1 MTFKFTGPSAHR
13 DDYRRVLDVSLPLVA
28 GMAST
33 TVMEFT
39 DRIFVGNHSVAEVAA
54 ATPAG
59 IAYFLPLSLFLGTV
73 GYVSVFISQY
83 RGAGMEGRI
92 GSCLWQGLWL
102 SLLAAVV
109 MLGYSF
115 CARPLFDLAGHG
127 ETIAAYERIYFRTL
141 CLGAFFSLASSALSG
156 YFSGMGRTR
165 PVMVVNIIGM
175 VVNIPL
181 DYALINGIGPFPE
194 LGIFGAGLATVSAS
208 ALIFILFAG
217 LVLAREGGQGLGLT
231 RWVPVPS
238 LMKKVLHYGLPGG
251 LHLFLDIF
259 AFTFFVF
266 LVGRLGET
274 ALAATNIA
282 LSINSLAFMPLY
294 AFSSGT
300 SVLVG
305 NHLGGGE
312 LKKAES
318 VTFASLHLA
327 LVYVL
332 PLCALFLFAPE
343 PLINLFA
350 PAGGSP
356 EAFAP
361 VREAGVVCL
370 RFVVVY
376 LFFDTVGF
384 VASGALSGAGDTRYI
399 MWATLICAFTLM
411 ILPAGTGVLALGLG
425 LTFAWCCPTVYIAG
439 LCLAT
444 VARYINGPWR
454 SMRLVETDTPPATK
468 V

>member
-1 MTFKFTGPSAHR
+1 MKGILKGPTAHTS
-13 DDYRRVLDVSLPLVA
+13 DYRQVLNISLPLVA

-39 DRIFVGNHSVAEVAA
+39 DRIFVGNHSVTEVAA

-83 RGAGMEGRI
+83 RGAKMEDRI

-102 SLLAAVV
+102 SLIGALIMAGFS
-109 MLGYSF
+109 LL
-115 CARPLFDLAGHG
+115 ARPLFDLAGHG
-127 ETIAAYERIYFRTL
+127 EAIAAFERIYFRTL
-141 CLGAFFSLASSALSG
+141 CLGAFFSIGSSAFSG

-165 PVMVVNIIGM
+165 PVMVVNLLGM

-194 LGIFGAGLATVSAS
+194 LGIFGAGIATVSAS
-208 ALIFILFAG
+208 ALIFFLFAG
-217 LVLAREGGQGLGLT
+217 LMVTGEDHQRMGLT
-231 RWVPVPS
+231 RWAPVPE
-238 LMKKVLHYGLPGG
+238 MFKKLLTYGLPGG
-251 LHLFLDIF
+251 MHLFLDIF

-274 ALAATNIA
+274 ALAASNIA

-305 NHLGGGE
+305 NHLGE
-312 LKKAES
+312 NQVPRAES
-318 VTFASLHLA
+318 VTGASLHLA
-327 LVYVL
+327 LVYVI

-350 PAGGSP
+350 PNAGNP
-356 EAFAP
+356 ADFAP

-370 RFVVVY
+370 RFVVFY

-384 VASGALSGAGDTRYI
+384 VHSGALSGAGDTRYI
-399 MWATLICAFTLM
+399 MWATLCCGLFLM
-411 ILPAGTGVLALGLG
+411 ILPATVGVLFLGLG
-425 LTFAWCCPTVYIAG
+425 LTFAWCCPTLYIAR
-439 LCLAT
+439 LCIAT
-444 VARYINGPWR
+444 VLRYARGPWR
-454 SMRLVETDTPPATK
+454 SMKLVEA
-468 V
+468 

>member
-1 MTFKFTGPSAHR
+1 MKYWFKGPTAHG
-13 DDYRRVLDVSLPLVA
+13 DDYRRVLNISIPLVA

-39 DRIFVGNHSVAEVAA
+39 DRIFLGNHSVTEVAA

-83 RGAGMEGRI
+83 RGAQMESRI

-102 SLLAAVV
+102 SLIGALLMV
-109 MLGYSF
+109 GYAF
-115 CARPLFDLAGHG
+115 CAGPLFDLAGHG

-141 CLGAFFSLASSALSG
+141 CMGAFFSLGSATLSG
-156 YFSGMGRTR
+156 FFSGMGRTR
-165 PVMVVNIIGM
+165 PVMVINLLGM
-175 VVNIPL
+175 LVNIPL

-194 LGIFGAGLATVSAS
+194 WGIFGAGMATVTAS
-208 ALIFILFAG
+208 ALIFLLFAG
-217 LVLAREGGQGLGLT
+217 LVYFREETEKLRLNQWEPALET
-231 RWVPVPS
+231 F
-238 LMKKVLHYGLPGG
+238 KKLLVYGLPGG
-251 LHLFLDIF
+251 MHLFLDIF

-305 NHLGGGE
+305 NHLGE
-312 LKKAES
+312 NKVPKAES
-318 VTFASLHLA
+318 VTGASLHLA

-332 PLCALFLFAPE
+332 PLCALFILAPA
-343 PLINLFA
+343 PLIHLFA
-350 PAGGSP
+350 PANGNP
-356 EAFAP
+356 TDFIP
-361 VREAGVVCL
+361 VQEAGTLCL
-370 RFVVVY
+370 RFVVFY
-376 LFFDTVGF
+376 LLFDTVGF
-384 VASGALSGAGDTRYI
+384 VYSGAIAGAGDTRYI
-399 MWATLICAFTLM
+399 MWATLLC
-411 ILPAGTGVLALGLG
+411 ALGLMVLPATVGVLILGYG
-425 LTFAWCCPTVYIAG
+425 LTFAWCCPTLYIAG
-439 LCLAT
+439 LCIAT
-444 VARYINGPWR
+444 VLRYIHGPWR
-454 SMRLVETDTPPATK
+454 TMKLVEA
-468 V
+468 